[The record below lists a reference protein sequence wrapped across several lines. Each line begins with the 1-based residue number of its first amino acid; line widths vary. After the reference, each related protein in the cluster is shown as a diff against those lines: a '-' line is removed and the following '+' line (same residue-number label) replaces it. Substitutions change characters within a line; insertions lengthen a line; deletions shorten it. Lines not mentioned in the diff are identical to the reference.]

1 MCIRDS
7 HRIFGQIV
15 VPAAYYVSQLI
26 AAARALWDSPH
37 CHIRD
42 LVFRQAVSY
51 ATGAEPL
58 FQLVLV
64 PSDGARCDFRFV
76 VCPASADST
85 KAEHSWTVCCEGRIE
100 PLVEPEDSSNK
111 PAAFGCAQRSG
122 SDYYAELA
130 TLGYDLGPGFR
141 WIDGVFDGAGHGGR
155 LQTCLL
161 YTSRCV

>member
-1 MCIRDS
+1 MCIRDR
-7 HRIFGQIV
+7 HRIVPLPPTPLQRKRYWIESAATKAPDTITPESPLGTRLSLPLSDEVRFEWRIKGEQRDMLADHKIFGQIV

-26 AAARALWDSPH
+26 AAARALWDSPR

-64 PSDGARCDFRFV
+64 PSDG
-76 VCPASADST
+76 
-85 KAEHSWTVCCEGRIE
+85 
-100 PLVEPEDSSNK
+100 
-111 PAAFGCAQRSG
+111 
-122 SDYYAELA
+122 
-130 TLGYDLGPGFR
+130 
-141 WIDGVFDGAGHGGR
+141 
-155 LQTCLL
+155 CLL